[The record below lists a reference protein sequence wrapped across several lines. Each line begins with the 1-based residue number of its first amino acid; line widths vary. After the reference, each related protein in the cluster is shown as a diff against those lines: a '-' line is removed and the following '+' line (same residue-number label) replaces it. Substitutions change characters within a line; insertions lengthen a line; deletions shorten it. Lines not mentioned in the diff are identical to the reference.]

1 MNEEEKKAIEYIRK
15 TTFNFLEHPF
25 CNTNKVQMNLYD
37 FKKIETLLNLIEK
50 QQKEI
55 EELEEKVK
63 RFNDELDLDYVDNNF
78 IPKDKIREKIK
89 EYEEEFDMGERW
101 YTKNYIIE
109 ILKELLGE

>member
-1 MNEEEKKAIEYIRK
+1 MSEDEEKIIRQVK
-15 TTFNFLEHPF
+15 TMLENVTPF
-25 CNTNKVQMNLYD
+25 DMPPSRYNAL
-37 FKKIETLLNLIEK
+37 ETMVNLIEK